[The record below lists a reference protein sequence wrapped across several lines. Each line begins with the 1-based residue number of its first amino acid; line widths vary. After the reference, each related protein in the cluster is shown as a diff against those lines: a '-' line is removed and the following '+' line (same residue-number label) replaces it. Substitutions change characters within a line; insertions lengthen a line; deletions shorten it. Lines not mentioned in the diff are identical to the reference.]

1 VKLWERV
8 VTVLSVTV
16 AIVLTVWFV
25 TAISWSVVQ
34 VVGWIVGLRIGLG
47 IVAVIVI
54 WIRRRVTL
62 RRRARFRGRYC
73 YRETYTDACGDSPER
88 RYQD

>member
-1 VKLWERV
+1 MKLWERV

-25 TAISWSVVQ
+25 TAISWSVIQ

-62 RRRARFRGRYC
+62 RRRARFRARI
-73 YRETYTDACGDSPER
+73 RVWVSYTDGCEDSPER
-88 RYQD
+88 RYRN